1 MSKKNF
7 INGCKYSVD
16 YMAAASK
23 TELNLFCEIM
33 GLPKSKVNYF
43 IGDDPHG
50 VVDIMEGYRYFNMTD
65 IHVVISE
72 YERWLSIYKT
82 NEELRK
88 AVDAW
93 YYYCKEWHEQHSC
106 EQPLWVSVEDRLPER
121 MTSRD
126 SNGAKIIDCCSK
138 DVFGYD
144 ASYKI
149 GRLVCY
155 NHESEMWESHDAY
168 TIGEIT
174 HWKPIITPEQE
185 AERSKG
191 CPNLRPWLAGCPV
204 DGLREATP
212 EWKEQQRK
220 AQEAAHQRVE
230 EAKHAL
236 YQAIEKEVKLNKF

>member
-7 INGCKYSVD
+7 IEDCY
-16 YMAAASK
+16 AAANCIMAHSQN
-23 TELNLFCEIM
+23 ELNLFCEIM
-33 GLPKSKVNYF
+33 GLPKSNLNYF

-93 YYYCKEWHEQHSC
+93 YYYCQEWHEKHSY
-106 EQPLWVSVEDRLPER
+106 EEPQWVSVYAKFPEFHTPVYAR
-121 MTSRD
+121 TKPGDEFYAVLSEKRGWYD
-126 SNGAKIIDCCSK
+126 IQGRKVSPKVTAWKKI
-138 DVFGYD
+138 
-144 ASYKI
+144 
-149 GRLVCY
+149 
-155 NHESEMWESHDAY
+155 M
-168 TIGEIT
+168 
-174 HWKPIITPEQE
+174 TPEQE

-191 CPNLRPWLAGCPV
+191 CPNLRSWLAGCPV
-204 DGLREATP
+204 DGLRKATP
-212 EWKEQQRK
+212 EWKEEQRK

-230 EAKHAL
+230 EAKQAL
-236 YQAIEKEVKLNKF
+236 YQAIEEEVKLNKF

>member
-7 INGCKYSVD
+7 IEDCY
-16 YMAAASK
+16 AAASC
-23 TELNLFCEIM
+23 TMAHSRNELNLFCEIM
-33 GLPKSKVNYF
+33 GLPKSNLNYF

-88 AVDAW
+88 AVEAW
-93 YYYCKEWHEQHSC
+93 YYYCQEWHEKHSY
-106 EQPLWVSVEDRLPER
+106 EEPQWVSVKDRLPDTKGAEYPYSQR
-121 MTSRD
+121 VHVSDGEAVLITRYNYEKDMWVGMT
-126 SNGAKIIDCCSK
+126 G
-138 DVFGYD
+138 
-144 ASYKI
+144 
-149 GRLVCY
+149 
-155 NHESEMWESHDAY
+155 
-168 TIGEIT
+168 IT

-191 CPNLRPWLAGCPV
+191 CPNLRSWLAGCPV
-204 DGLREATP
+204 DGLRKATP
-212 EWKEQQRK
+212 EWKEEQRK

-230 EAKHAL
+230 EAKQAL
-236 YQAIEKEVKLNKF
+236 YQAIEEEVKLNKF

>member
-1 MSKKNF
+1 MVTDLAKEYAKNE
-7 INGCKYSVD
+7 VD
-16 YMAAASK
+16 
-23 TELNLFCEIM
+23 LFCHIM
-33 GLPKSKVNYF
+33 GYPKSEVNRF

-50 VVDIMEGYRYFNMTD
+50 IADIMEGYRYFNMTD

-72 YERWLSIYKT
+72 YEHWMGIYKT

-93 YYYCKEWHEQHSC
+93 YYYCIDWHNQHSY
-106 EQPLWVSVEDRLPER
+106 EEPRWVSVEDRLPER

-138 DVFGYD
+138 DVFCYD

-174 HWKPIITPEQE
+174 HWKKIITPEQE
-185 AERSKG
+185 AEQSKG
-191 CPNLRPWLAGCPV
+191 CPNLRSWLAGCPIE
-204 DGLREATP
+204 GLREATP
-212 EWKEQQRK
+212 EWKEEQRK

-230 EAKHAL
+230 EAKQAL
-236 YQAIEKEVKLNKF
+236 EDAIKEEVKLNKF